1 MPVDQLAGNDQNE
14 EVLVPLPTDEYTTL
28 RPYPCDFCSR
38 RFRKKANLTTHMVA
52 HKNVKPHACN
62 LCGARY
68 LRKMEL
74 MEHLKHHAQIP
85 HSNLEYMDQSER
97 DDDGNNIQE
106 DDMDPLLTVMHPP
119 ANKQRRKA
127 VSKVS
132 NVVQA
137 RKVVVKEKMD
147 VTKKKRFE
155 YDASDHYYEGTD
167 HSMVDDDMTCDGSR
181 PFVCNVCGVSFT
193 REKALNSHIALHGI
207 DNVLE
212 CEVCN
217 EVFWSAETLQEHQ
230 KLHEEEEE
238 DEEGEA
244 ENSGSEYDPNAES
257 DEDFG
262 TGYGSYYCKICGMAY
277 HRLDLLKRH
286 ARTHKDDNSKTSKKD
301 KVDTHVCNV
310 CGSIFKEALDL
321 LAHAE
326 LHTRVNLQKYD
337 LIQCCIL
344 FHYCCRI
351 PARLF

>member
-1 MPVDQLAGNDQNE
+1 MTHFYISYRHRVEVPVDQLAGTDQNE

-74 MEHLKHHAQIP
+74 MEHLKHHAQIT
-85 HSNLEYMDQSER
+85 HSNLEYMDETER
-97 DDDGNNIQE
+97 DDDGN
-106 DDMDPLLTVMHPP
+106 DDNDPLLTVMHPP
-119 ANKQRRKA
+119 DQGNKQRGKA
-127 VSKVS
+127 KNAVL
-132 NVVQA
+132 A
-137 RKVVVKEKMD
+137 RKVVVKEKII
-147 VTKKKRFE
+147 VTKKKRYE
-155 YDASDHYYEGTD
+155 YDASDHYYEETD

-212 CEVCN
+212 CETCN
-217 EVFWSAETLQEHQ
+217 EVFWSAESLQEHQ
-230 KLHEEEEE
+230 KIHEDEEE
-238 DEEGEA
+238 DEEEEDA

-257 DEDFG
+257 DEDFR
-262 TGYGSYYCKICGMAY
+262 THYGSYYCKICGMAY

-286 ARTHKDDNSKTSKKD
+286 ARTHKDDNNKAIKKD
-301 KVDTHVCNV
+301 KVNTHCCNV
-310 CGSIFKEALDL
+310 CGCIFKDALDL

-326 LHTRVNLQKYD
+326 VHTRANLQKYD
-337 LIQCCIL
+337 LILCCIL
-344 FHYCCRI
+344 
-351 PARLF
+351 

>member
-1 MPVDQLAGNDQNE
+1 MPVDQLTGTDQNE

-97 DDDGNNIQE
+97 DDDGNDIQ
-106 DDMDPLLTVMHPP
+106 DDDNDPLLTVMHPP
-119 ANKQRRKA
+119 QQGNKQRRKA
-127 VSKVS
+127 TTKTT
-132 NVVQA
+132 NVVHA
-137 RKVVVKEKMD
+137 RKVVVKDKIN
-147 VTKKKRFE
+147 VTKKKRLV

-167 HSMVDDDMTCDGSR
+167 QSLIDDELTCDGSR
-181 PFVCNVCGVSFT
+181 PFICNVCGVGFT

-212 CEVCN
+212 CETCN

-230 KLHEEEEE
+230 KMHEEEEVDE
-238 DEEGEA
+238 DAEA

-262 TGYGSYYCKICGMAY
+262 TDYGSYYCKICGMAY

-286 ARTHKDDNSKTSKKD
+286 ARTHKDDNNKTSKKD
-301 KVDTHVCNV
+301 KVNTHCCNV
-310 CGSIFKEALDL
+310 CGGIFKDALDL
-321 LAHAE
+321 LAHSE
-326 LHTRVNLQKYD
+326 VHTRANLQKYE
-337 LIQCCIL
+337 LIVVVSL
-344 FHYCCRI
+344 LGFN
-351 PARLF
+351 